1 MRLLKHDTP
10 SSSIDHGTMRE
21 ETPAGQ
27 GQPTRVRYGVLAFL
41 AAMTFVLYLDRVC
54 IGQSATAIKRDL
66 EISDAWM
73 SWVFNA
79 FIISYTVFE
88 IPTGRWGDRY
98 GSRGVLTRVVVWW
111 SFFTALTGAAASL
124 SMLLV
129 VRFLFGAGEAARCQ
143 TRRVSSRNGSPSR
156 RAAGLRES
164 SRPP

>member
-1 MRLLKHDTP
+1 MSELPTEVIRD
-10 SSSIDHGTMRE
+10 IDA
-21 ETPAGQ
+21 PAEQ
-27 GQPTRVRYGVLAFL
+27 AERTQPPTNVRHGVLAFL

-66 EISDAWM
+66 GISEAWM

-98 GSRGVLTRVVVWW
+98 GSRGVLARVVVWW
-111 SFFTALTGAAASL
+111 SCFTALTGAATGL

-129 VRFLFGAGEAARCQ
+129 VRFLFGAGEAGACRM
-143 TRRVSSRNGSPSR
+143 P
-156 RAAGLRES
+156 RAC
-164 SRPP
+164 